1 MEDFSALAH
10 TLAAGVGDARGSL
23 ILSRD
28 GLVLGAFPPEAEGA
42 VKPAWLRFAALG
54 EPERGFVGF
63 GTEIWS
69 YVRRGAYAAFVIT
82 GPGVRPG
89 LVIDQI
95 EQVLLTAEEARA
107 RREGMQTPAMP
118 PPTAPA
124 PLSKPRTTLHPDGRP
139 ADQPVV
145 VHAEPSR
152 PELAPEGPA
161 TAVRPP
167 TPDREA
173 PVEGPVGAPEPP
185 AEAPEHP
192 AEPPQPASGVW
203 ATGPREDEEEV
214 DRFSIAREFSQ
225 LLQDDPNAADG

>member
-28 GLVLGAFPPEAEGA
+28 GLVLGAFPPEAEGH

-54 EPERGFVGF
+54 EPERGFLHF

-69 YVRRGAYAAFVIT
+69 YVRRGAYAAFVVT
-82 GPGVRPG
+82 GPAVRPG

-95 EQVLLTAEEARA
+95 EQVLLAAEAARV
-107 RREGMQTPAMP
+107 RRDALQATEP
-118 PPTAPA
+118 PSLPAPA
-124 PLSKPRTTLHPDGRP
+124 PLSKPRTALHPEPRP

-145 VHAEPSR
+145 FPVDAARQERGDESLPAPPLFEPEAAE
-152 PELAPEGPA
+152 E
-161 TAVRPP
+161 
-167 TPDREA
+167 
-173 PVEGPVGAPEPP
+173 APEP
-185 AEAPEHP
+185 APEP
-192 AEPPQPASGVW
+192 EPEPAAEPARRPSSVW
-203 ATGPREDEEEV
+203 ATEPREDEEEV